1 MGSEGSHSTQNDTPL
16 AHSAKQRKKEG
27 KRVLLQAKVDELEAQ
42 NNKIAMR
49 NEVLQEQYEKL
60 FETLH
65 EARQAQTRE
74 LVAPVEVNHQ
84 LGAIQHG
91 GSHAFDIDIPDR
103 EQITPRLDNQHEA
116 SLNPVASTRTM
127 RSGGRHLFAEGAEG
141 SKAVFR
147 DCRDFLKQRRENS
160 IHISSKI
167 NDPRIS
173 ERLGP
178 LPRPKPATNL
188 GKGQQVLERHEG
200 TGDSEVFR
208 QTYPGSQYSESRE
221 KSHALDQTFLIPI
234 RDGDLRKKAPVTHN
248 SAQDPLVL
256 QLLEEVNK
264 LKAERQAEIPDWNQP
279 RPGPLTRRIL
289 NTPLQAKTKQKL
301 GLQLYTGKEDP
312 IEHLNLFE
320 STMAYRMHTDD
331 ERCLLFP
338 STLSGGALN
347 WYCRLTPETVD
358 SFEEL
363 RKLFVSQHIFQT
375 DRLHSADDLYTIRQ
389 KPDESLRMY
398 AGRFS
403 HEYSRCAEADDKT
416 AFKAFTAGL
425 RDCFFKYMINAN
437 TWKTYSEVMAQA
449 YNHASAEA
457 KTYQEKPPTTILY
470 QQVGGGSQTHLNEKT
485 STSQTAVAP
494 PHALHNASPN
504 QQTYQF
510 QGKRKDFHPHH
521 SPFSKK
527 SKGHYPDNQGYRHNN
542 ARPQAVNAVGQ
553 TRVKIPPTPR
563 YETYTP
569 LNATCAAI
577 YPSIAHLIPNPKPRH
592 PDYTPPNNAS
602 MFCCYHEHNGHDS
615 EKCIILRDRIEA
627 LAREGKIDQF
637 LLHPQRD
644 NRNQRQVNVIYSIS
658 GGTPISES
666 SNRAMKSSE
675 RTLRPGHQVFHVEDI
690 RGGKYQKPNW
700 DPICFYPE
708 EERGI
713 IYPHNDPLIVEA
725 HIANFDVKRILIDTG
740 ASVNIMFAEAFKA
753 LNVAEHLLDRSI
765 SPLISFSG
773 DIVQPLGSIHL
784 PFTIGTGPYT
794 ATITTN
800 FLVVNCPTAY
810 NVIFGRTGIND
821 LKAMVS
827 THMLLMKFPT
837 PHGNGYIR
845 GDQLSARSCY
855 NTSVKQQHLSV
866 PKETLSIHNQVV
878 KTSLDEAN
886 LDLPDSNSQPD
897 DPRDDSFT
905 QQAQPAE
912 ELENVS
918 ISKDHPDRMVK
929 IGTTLSPPLRLS
941 LISFL
946 QENAEVF
953 AWSYKDMPGI
963 SPDIICHHLSIDPKT
978 KPVKQRRR
986 SYDVERYEAMKAEV
1000 EKLKD
1005 IGFVREVNY
1014 PTWVANVVLV
1024 KKNPTKESLLLQKV
1038 LWRMC
1043 VDYTDLNK
1051 GCPKDSFPLPLID
1064 RLIDSTAG
1072 CELLSFMDA
1081 YSGYNQI
1088 LMNPSDQEHTAFTT
1102 DRGLYCYKVMPF
1114 GLKNAGATYQRL
1126 VNSMFAEQIG
1136 KSMEV
1141 YVDDMLVKSKHAD
1154 QHITNLSETF
1164 TILKRYRMRLN
1175 PNKCAFGVG
1184 SGKFLGFMISQRGI
1198 EANPEK
1204 IKAILD
1210 MKEPITSKDI
1220 QSLTGK
1226 VAALTRFISKAT
1238 DRCAP
1243 FFKALKGNKK
1253 YITWTEEC
1261 AKAFRNLKEY
1271 MSKAP
1276 LLSKPEVGDTLI
1288 IYLSV
1293 SALAV
1298 SSVLIRMDSGVERPV
1313 YYASKALQD
1322 AETRYSNIEKLA
1334 LALVMSARKLR
1345 PYFQAHAII
1354 VLTNHPLRQILQ
1366 SPDTSGR
1373 MIKWAIA
1380 LGEFDISYQPKPAEK
1395 GQAVA
1400 DFIADFTY
1408 PVDIAS
1414 TPEAVASLPSESQK
1428 VESTTSAWSLYVDGS
1443 SNQQGCGAGLVL
1455 TTPDKVA
1462 MEYALRFKFKASN
1475 NEAEYEALLA
1485 GLRLAKHLGVKQ
1497 IDIFSDSQLVV
1508 NQVTNNF
1515 DAKDSSMA
1523 AYLAQTQLL
1532 LKHFHYQITQVPRAA
1547 NSHADA
1553 LARLASAVEDK
1564 IGRKIHVELL
1574 ATPSTMAAEVCNLQQ
1589 GDSWITPI
1597 YNFLAHGT
1605 LPNDKVQAKQIRYK
1619 STRYLIINDQLYK
1632 RGFSLPYLRCLTPAE
1647 AEIVLREIHEG
1658 VCGDHA
1664 GSRSLAHKTF
1674 RQGYYWPTFHQDAIK
1689 VSRSCDKCQR
1699 YATIPHSP
1707 PEPLTPMI
1715 SPWPFAQ
1722 WGLDLIGPMPAGK
1735 GKVCYAVVAV
1745 DYFTKWAEVEPLATI
1760 TEAKIED
1767 FVWKN
1772 ILCRFGI
1779 PNAIVTDNGRQ
1790 FDNKKFRLFCSKF
1803 NINLCFAS
1811 PAHPQSNGQVE
1822 AINKIIKRTLK
1833 TSLDKAKGCWPEFV
1847 PQVLW
1852 SYRTSYRTS
1861 TGETPFS
1868 LAFGTEAVVPV
1879 ELEQA
1884 TFRVQNYIQSEND
1897 KQLTLNLDLVEE
1909 HRNQAHLRNVAYKQR
1924 ISNYYDSRVK
1934 PRSFKIGD
1942 WVLKKRLLCDRVPSE
1957 GTLSPNWDGPYEV
1970 IGISRPGSYTLRSS
1984 DGKTLGHPWN
1994 ADHLKYYYK

>member
-84 LGAIQHG
+84 LGALQHG

-178 LPRPKPATNL
+178 LPRPEPATNL

-208 QTYPGSQYSESRE
+208 QTYPGSQYNESRE
-221 KSHALDQTFLIPI
+221 KSHALDQTFLIP
-234 RDGDLRKKAPVTHN
+234 RGDGDLRKKAPVAHN

-320 STMAYRMHTDD
+320 STMAYRMHTDE

-416 AFKAFTAGL
+416 ALKAFTAGL

-485 STSQTAVAP
+485 STFQTAVAP

-521 SPFSKK
+521 SHFCKK

-577 YPSIAHLIPNPKPRH
+577 YPSIAHLIPKPKPRH
-592 PDYTPPNNAS
+592 PDYTPPNNAG
-602 MFCCYHEHNGHDS
+602 MFCCYHEHNSHDS

-666 SNRAMKSSE
+666 SNRAMKNSE
-675 RTLRPGHQVFHVEDI
+675 RSLRPGHQVFHVEDI

-725 HIANFDVKRILIDTG
+725 HIANFDVRRILVDTG
-740 ASVNIMFAEAFKA
+740 ASVNIMFAEAFRA
-753 LNVAEHLLDRSI
+753 LSVAEHLLDRSI

-800 FLVVNCPTAY
+800 FLVVDCPTAY

-855 NTSVKQQHLSV
+855 NTSVKQQHLPG
-866 PKETLSIHNQVV
+866 PKETLSVHDQVT

-886 LDLPDSNSQPD
+886 LDLPDSNNQPD

-912 ELENVS
+912 ELEKVP
-918 ISKDHPDRMVK
+918 ISRDYPDRMVK
-929 IGTTLSPPLRLS
+929 IGTTLSPPLRLA

-946 QENAEVF
+946 KENTEVF
-953 AWSYKDMPGI
+953 AWSYEDMPGI
-963 SPDIICHHLSIDPKT
+963 SPDVICHRLSIDPKI
-978 KPVKQRRR
+978 KPVRQKRR
-986 SYDVERYEAMKAEV
+986 SYDAERYEAMKAEV
-1000 EKLKD
+1000 EKLKG

-1154 QHITNLSETF
+1154 QHITNLYETF

-1210 MKEPITSKDI
+1210 MKEPVTSKDI

-1238 DRCAP
+1238 DKCAP
-1243 FFKALKGNKK
+1243 FFKALKGSRK
-1253 YITWTEEC
+1253 YITWTDEC
-1261 AKAFRNLKEY
+1261 AGAFKNLKEY

-1276 LLSKPEVGDTLI
+1276 LLSKPEVGDILI

-1293 SALAV
+1293 SASAV
-1298 SSVLIRMDSGVERPV
+1298 SSVLIRKDGNIERPV

-1345 PYFQAHAII
+1345 PYFQAHSII
-1354 VLTNHPLRQILQ
+1354 VLTNYPLRQILQ

-1414 TPEAVASLPSESQK
+1414 TPEAVASLPSEAQK

-1574 ATPSTMAAEVCNLQQ
+1574 ATPSTMAAEVCNLQR

-1597 YNFLAHGT
+1597 YNFLAHGI

-1674 RQGYYWPTFHQDAIK
+1674 SQGYYWPTLHQDAIK

-1699 YATIPHSP
+1699 YAAIPHSP